1 MSSGIQNKLLDF
13 ISEHFRIPRTEIDP
27 ESSLVDQGVID
38 SFGFVE
44 IVAFLEE
51 TFGISIADEQI
62 NGENFGSV
70 RRIVDFVTAVSG
82 SALEVQE
89 RPLAR

>member
-1 MSSGIQNKLLDF
+1 MSSQVQDTLLDF
-13 ISEHFRIPRTEIDP
+13 ISEHFRITRTEIDP
-27 ESSLVDQGVID
+27 ETSLVDEGVSD

-51 TFGISIADEQI
+51 AFHVAIADEQI

-70 RRIVDFVTAVSG
+70 RRIVNFVTALSG
-82 SALEVQE
+82 PAVHAHES
-89 RPLAR
+89 PLAR

>member
-1 MSSGIQNKLLDF
+1 MSSEIQDKLLDF
-13 ISEHFRIPRTEIDP
+13 ISAHFRMPRTAIDA
-27 ESSLVDQGVID
+27 EASLVDQGVID

-51 TFGISIADEQI
+51 TFGITIADEQI

-70 RRIVDFVTAVSG
+70 TRIVGFVTSVSE
-82 SALEVQE
+82 SALQTNEP
-89 RPLAR
+89 R

>member
-1 MSSGIQNKLLDF
+1 MSSEVQDKLLDF
-13 ISEHFRIPRTEIDP
+13 VSVHFRMQRNAIDP
-27 ESSLVDQGVID
+27 EASLVDQGVID

-51 TFGISIADEQI
+51 TFNITIADEQI

-70 RRIVDFVTAVSG
+70 RRIVDLVATVSEP
-82 SALEVQE
+82 AFEE
-89 RPLAR
+89 HKPPLAR

>member
-1 MSSGIQNKLLDF
+1 MSSEVQDKLLDF
-13 ISEHFRIPRTEIDP
+13 ISEHFRIPRNEIDP
-27 ESSLVDQGVID
+27 ETSLVDQGVID

-51 TFGISIADEQI
+51 TFRIAIADEQI

-70 RRIVDFVTAVSG
+70 RRIVSFVTALSG
-82 SALEVQE
+82 SALHAHE

>member
-1 MSSGIQNKLLDF
+1 MSSQVQDKLLDF
-13 ISEHFRIPRTEIDP
+13 ISGHFRIPRTEIDP
-27 ESSLVDQGVID
+27 ETSLVDQGVID

-51 TFGISIADEQI
+51 AFHVAIADEQI

-70 RRIVDFVTAVSG
+70 RRIVNFVTALSG
-82 SALEVQE
+82 PAVHAHEP
-89 RPLAR
+89 PLVR